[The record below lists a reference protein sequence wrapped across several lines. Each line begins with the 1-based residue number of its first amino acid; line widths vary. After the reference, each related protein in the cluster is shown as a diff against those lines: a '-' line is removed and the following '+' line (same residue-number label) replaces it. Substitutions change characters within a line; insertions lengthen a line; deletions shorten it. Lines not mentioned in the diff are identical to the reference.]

1 MYVYVGVDTRWYRH
15 LSHLGGYAAKAWEPC
30 NGDET
35 PAWRPNLQTFWS
47 LNRQCH
53 MHTNLPQ
60 WNKWTVGRTTLRLSM
75 QNREIEALCMTK
87 HDECRGADLQL
98 RLHQHI
104 TKCINMHRNGEI
116 EQGDIK
122 AHSSSFLSSLMF
134 HGNLCFF
141 SVQPAKLV
149 PKFGEELQRQ
159 LLDTLRDLGAVKR
172 LSSEVRQIRIL
183 WVKRVDHEI
192 RW

>member
-1 MYVYVGVDTRWYRH
+1 MCVDTRLYRH
-15 LSHLGGYAAKAWEPC
+15 PSHFGGYAAKAWQPC

-47 LNRQCH
+47 LNQQWH

-98 RLHQHI
+98 RLHRHI
-104 TKCINMHRNGEI
+104 TKCINMHSNVKLRRFCQRSKHIPQFLDVSWHLWSLQCSERNRPIGRGVAASI
-116 EQGDIK
+116 AG
-122 AHSSSFLSSLMF
+122 HSSGPRRREALVLRGASSFGSTSWW
-134 HGNLCFF
+134 
-141 SVQPAKLV
+141 
-149 PKFGEELQRQ
+149 
-159 LLDTLRDLGAVKR
+159 LDWMIKWGKT
-172 LSSEVRQIRIL
+172 E
-183 WVKRVDHEI
+183 
-192 RW
+192 

>member
-1 MYVYVGVDTRWYRH
+1 
-15 LSHLGGYAAKAWEPC
+15 
-30 NGDET
+30 
-35 PAWRPNLQTFWS
+35 
-47 LNRQCH
+47 
-53 MHTNLPQ
+53 
-60 WNKWTVGRTTLRLSM
+60 M

-116 EQGDIK
+116 EQGDIN

-141 SVQPAKLV
+141 FSAASQI
-149 PKFGEELQRQ
+149 
-159 LLDTLRDLGAVKR
+159 GA
-172 LSSEVRQIRIL
+172 QIRRGVAASIAGHPSGPRRGEAL
-183 WVKRVDHEI
+183 VLRGAADKNPLGQTSGSRDKMI
-192 RW
+192 R